1 MHGQLSQD
9 TQIGVPASLA
19 WDVYGGL
26 EVGKLV
32 DELLPDVIGRVEVV
46 EGTPGA
52 SYLKERFTVIDD
64 DRRIKETE
72 VIEGGYKDMGFHLYR
87 IRLEIVEN
95 GTESSVVRS
104 TIEYDVDDKFAEN
117 ASLVTTKPLE
127 TIAEVVGRYL
137 TEKKATAQSESRS
150 HEHHA

>member
-1 MHGQLSQD
+1 MVLLFLFQRIHRSFEILLENYALLRELRIKGQQCYISFVWL
-9 TQIGVPASLA
+9 
-19 WDVYGGL
+19 
-26 EVGKLV
+26 
-32 DELLPDVIGRVEVV
+32 
-46 EGTPGA
+46 GTPGA
-52 SYLKERFTVIDD
+52 SYLKERFTEIDD
-64 DRRIKETE
+64 SRHLKEVE

-117 ASLVTTKPLE
+117 ASLVTTKSLE

>member
-1 MHGQLSQD
+1 M
-9 TQIGVPASLA
+9 
-19 WDVYGGL
+19 
-26 EVGKLV
+26 
-32 DELLPDVIGRVEVV
+32 
-46 EGTPGA
+46 
-52 SYLKERFTVIDD
+52 KERFTVIDD
-64 DRRIKETE
+64 NRRIKETE

-87 IRLEIVEN
+87 IRLEIIEN

-104 TIEYDVDDKFAEN
+104 TIEYDVDDNFAEN
-117 ASLVTTKPLE
+117 ASLVSTKSLE